1 MLPVVKNK
9 FCIVRLTEPPEIP
22 VYEITLRKR
31 WANFKPVVTRVKLAA
46 HAK

>member
-1 MLPVVKNK
+1 MLLAVKNK

-31 WANFKPVVTRVKLAA
+31 WANFKPAVARSKIAA
-46 HAK
+46 QAK